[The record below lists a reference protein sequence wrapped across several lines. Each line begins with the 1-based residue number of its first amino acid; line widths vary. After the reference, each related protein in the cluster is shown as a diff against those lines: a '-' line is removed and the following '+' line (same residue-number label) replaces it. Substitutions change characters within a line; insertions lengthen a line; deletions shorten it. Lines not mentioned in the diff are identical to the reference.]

1 MKLKNKDAVRIV
13 NGIVNMQE
21 REAKT
26 GEKIFDRKPELNF
39 RLIKNKIALTK
50 ALEPYNTAVSQ
61 LMEECRSE
69 ESKNENIFIPRKDM
83 KKHFNRTLEE
93 YQDIEVDADIQVF
106 KQEEIKN
113 LNILSMEMEV
123 LMTMME

>member
-83 KKHFNRTLEE
+83 QKHFNRTLEE